1 MTTEQYLLDR
11 FGPLMS
17 LPDIAK
23 ILGRSVDGIR
33 VSLYSDT
40 ETSRLLKP
48 TMIRVGRR
56 VYFRTTQVNNALN
69 LEMPASEQ

>member
-56 VYFRTTQVNNALN
+56 VYFRTAQVNNALN